1 MYKVIL
7 QSQPR
12 RFFADADRPLA
23 GKLAH
28 GFRMLEQTP
37 RKHPNVKALSGTLS
51 GHFRFRAGDYRI
63 IYCVDDAAGAV
74 HVLRIAHRSEAY
86 R

>member
-1 MYKVIL
+1 MYRVIL

-12 RFFADADRPLA
+12 RFFAEADRPLA
-23 GKLAH
+23 SKLAN

-37 RKHPNVKALSGTLS
+37 RRHANVKPLSGALA

-63 IYCVDDAAGAV
+63 LYLVDDAV
-74 HVLRIAHRSEAY
+74 RRVQVVRIAHRSEAY

>member
-23 GKLAH
+23 SKLAH
-28 GFRMLEQTP
+28 GFRILEQTP
-37 RKHPNVKALSGTLS
+37 RRHPNVKLLSGALA

-63 IYCVDDAAGAV
+63 IYLVNEAARAV
-74 HVLRIAHRSEAY
+74 HVIRIAHRSEAY

>member
-1 MYKVIL
+1 MYRVIL

-12 RFFADADRPLA
+12 RFFAQADRPLA

-28 GFRMLEQTP
+28 GFRILERTP
-37 RKHPNVKALSGTLS
+37 RRHPAIKRLSGPLA
-51 GHFRFRAGDYRI
+51 GHARLRTGDYRLI
-63 IYCVDDAAGAV
+63 FVVDEAAKRV
-74 HVLRIAHRSEAY
+74 DVLRIAHRSEAY